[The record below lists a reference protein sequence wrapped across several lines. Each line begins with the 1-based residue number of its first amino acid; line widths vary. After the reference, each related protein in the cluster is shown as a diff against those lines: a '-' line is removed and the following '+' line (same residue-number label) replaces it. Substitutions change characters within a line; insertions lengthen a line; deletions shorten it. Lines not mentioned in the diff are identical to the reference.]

1 MKRVYM
7 KHLLIDET
15 DAERAGEICDLL
27 DRICVC
33 DDNERHILQ
42 SQVNAKT
49 YRLAAHIHNIWR
61 HHDEHK

>member
-1 MKRVYM
+1 MKRVYI

-15 DAERAGEICDLL
+15 DADLAGEICDLL

-33 DDNERHILQ
+33 DENERHILQ

-49 YRLAAHIHNIWR
+49 YRLAAHIQNLWR
-61 HHDEHK
+61 HKDANK